1 MASLKLFRFPARLAV
16 IGSVCILA
24 CSISMAAE
32 IDAAVELAISG
43 DWAKVKDMVKEDPG
57 LTRQEGQSGTL
68 LQWAANDGDVDMCKF
83 LIGNGADVNYL
94 DKFGGT
100 PLHRAAVASGGEK
113 TVEYLLSAGAKPDV
127 VNYECDT
134 PLHKAD
140 NAAIAKLLLEKGADV
155 NSIGGRGCTPL
166 WDAVVQ
172 TKPDVAEVLLNAGAE
187 MNAEN
192 WMGKTP
198 FDIVDPATVKK
209 MTDSKKKVLDL
220 LTAAGA
226 KPGSKIQTS
235 VDAKTMDP
243 KRITEVKPAGEVT
256 GDAMPA
262 GRYWVYFAPKQDGK
276 EWKDWE
282 WKYGGMYNLVG
293 TFRYVVIET
302 GQLGAEPVG
311 TGKAQANQT
320 IVRHMNR
327 DTKLTYAFYLDPVLP
342 VNTAAMNRGRV
353 HEVTPK
359 LETAGDGMAAGKY
372 WIYIAET
379 VKDKDYTQWAW
390 KAYGPFDLRAE
401 KRYSV
406 THGGSVAEIAQAA
419 DKGQTGLRW
428 CNQSLDKW
436 YAFYADTGAAAAGAG
451 KHGGVK
457 RIVDGMG
464 GGDSGGH

>member
-1 MASLKLFRFPARLAV
+1 
-16 IGSVCILA
+16 
-24 CSISMAAE
+24 
-32 IDAAVELAISG
+32 
-43 DWAKVKDMVKEDPG
+43 
-57 LTRQEGQSGTL
+57 
-68 LQWAANDGDVDMCKF
+68 
-83 LIGNGADVNYL
+83 
-94 DKFGGT
+94 
-100 PLHRAAVASGGEK
+100 
-113 TVEYLLSAGAKPDV
+113 
-127 VNYECDT
+127 
-134 PLHKAD
+134 
-140 NAAIAKLLLEKGADV
+140 
-155 NSIGGRGCTPL
+155 
-166 WDAVVQ
+166 
-172 TKPDVAEVLLNAGAE
+172 
-187 MNAEN
+187 
-192 WMGKTP
+192 
-198 FDIVDPATVKK
+198 VDPATVKK

-359 LETAGDGMAAGKY
+359 IETAGDGMAAGKY

-457 RIVDGMG
+457 AETAAGIKPKSAGHSAAFISFSPSVASEIRPLTLEIRSTCPVSPLDMANVSPRRQIAPP
-464 GGDSGGH
+464 SGKNDHTCPLLQT